1 MTAEKEVFIIAGART
16 PVGRFGGSLKD
27 ISARELGIII
37 TKEIIKRAKINYDQ
51 IDEVIFGNARQA
63 GNGPNLARQ
72 IAFFSG
78 IPEYVPS
85 YTINKACG
93 SSLKAISLAAQ
104 SIKAGDCD
112 VVLVGGTESMSNI
125 PYLLM
130 DARWG
135 YRLGDNVLVDSQ
147 YKDGI
152 FCPLAD
158 CLMGKTAE
166 GLVDKFSFTREQL
179 DKYALR
185 SQNLA
190 EKAIKS
196 GQFKDEII
204 PVEVK
209 KKKEK
214 IIFDTDEHPR
224 FGMTMEKLA
233 KLPPLYK
240 KDGKVTAGNTC
251 GINDAAA
258 GIIVASSEKIK
269 ELNLKPIARIVSY
282 ASSAYDP
289 KLMGLGPVGAIK
301 KSLKEANL
309 TVDDLGLIEINEAFS
324 SQILGDINMLGW
336 DWEKNNIEDK
346 LNIYGNGIA
355 LGHPVGATGA
365 RIFVTLMYGLI
376 KSHKKYGLSAL
387 CISGGQGDAI
397 VIENLT

>member
-1 MTAEKEVFIIAGART
+1 MMRQREVFIIEGVRT
-16 PVGRFGGSLKD
+16 AIGNFGGSLKD
-27 ISARELGIII
+27 IHARELGIIV
-37 TKEIIKRAKINYDQ
+37 TKEVLKRAKINGDQ

-112 VVLVGGTESMSNI
+112 IVLAGGTESMSNI

-130 DARWG
+130 NARWG

-158 CLMGKTAE
+158 CLMGLTAE
-166 GLVDKFSFTREQL
+166 NLVDKFNFTREQL

-196 GQFKDEII
+196 GQFKNEII
-204 PVEVK
+204 PIKIK
-209 KKKEK
+209 KKKEEF
-214 IIFDTDEHPR
+214 IFDTDEHPR

-240 KDGKVTAGNTC
+240 KDGKITAGNTC
-251 GINDAAA
+251 GI
-258 GIIVASSEKIK
+258 
-269 ELNLKPIARIVSY
+269 
-282 ASSAYDP
+282 
-289 KLMGLGPVGAIK
+289 M
-301 KSLKEANL
+301 
-309 TVDDLGLIEINEAFS
+309 
-324 SQILGDINMLGW
+324 MLQR
-336 DWEKNNIEDK
+336 E
-346 LNIYGNGIA
+346 
-355 LGHPVGATGA
+355 
-365 RIFVTLMYGLI
+365 
-376 KSHKKYGLSAL
+376 S
-387 CISGGQGDAI
+387 
-397 VIENLT
+397 